1 MEFFRDTN
9 IDFLGKKWYFLIF
22 SLIFSVAGVLSMAFW
37 HGIPLGV
44 DFRGGTLV
52 YVKYAHTPDPSAIHT
67 EIERAGLKNAR
78 VQRYGQP
85 GNNEVLI
92 ALDIQE
98 TSEQALDKGKTQI
111 IQALESH
118 AAAGQAGP
126 QQLQFVDRRE
136 LSFGEG
142 PASPRIGRRG
152 QPALHRDSSGIVDY
166 RDKTKSGVLGSIDEL
181 KSVADPAVVASL
193 QESFFVS
200 DFGIRN
206 VEIVGPQVGQQLR
219 KQAILATLYSLGGML
234 IYLGFRFEWIYGVA
248 AVLTV
253 FHDTLI
259 TVGAFSLLNWEIS
272 LTVIAAILTLI
283 GYSNNDTIV
292 VFDRIRE
299 NIKLLRREKLADI
312 VNKSINQTLSRT
324 ILTAGLTF
332 LTVLALFLFGGEVLH
347 GFSFALV
354 IGILIGTYSS
364 IAIAAPILVAYQD
377 WRGGGA
383 RSRLPCHCGRA
394 AARRSR
400 RKKLRSESGP
410 SGVKSLTCPQRQEF
424 AEGSSERAGAKRM
437 RSVSKFS

>member
-1 MEFFRDTN
+1 MEFFRNTN
-9 IDFLGKKWYFLIF
+9 IDFLGKKWYFLSF
-22 SLIFSVAGVLSMAFW
+22 SLIFSVAGLLSMGFW

-52 YVKYAHTPDPSAIHT
+52 YVKYSHTPDPDAIHAD
-67 EIERAGLKNAR
+67 IDRAGLKNAR
-78 VQRYGQP
+78 VQRYGLAS
-85 GNNEVLI
+85 NNELLI
-92 ALDIQE
+92 QLDIQE

-111 IQALESH
+111 IQALEGRASS
-118 AAAGQAGP
+118 ASAGKQDLNNSSSLAIANYLLEKDPLHLGMDANPRYTAIAQA
-126 QQLQFVDRRE
+126 
-136 LSFGEG
+136 
-142 PASPRIGRRG
+142 
-152 QPALHRDSSGIVDY
+152 IVND
-166 RDKTKSGVLGSIDEL
+166 RDKVKSGVLDSIDEL
-181 KSVADPAVVASL
+181 KGVVDPAVVASL
-193 QESFFVS
+193 SEGFFVS

-219 KQAILATLYSLGGML
+219 KQAILATLYSLAGML
-234 IYLGFRFEWIYGVA
+234 VYLALRFEWIYGVA

-259 TVGAFSLLNWEIS
+259 TVGAFSLLNKEIS

-299 NIKLLRREKLADI
+299 NIKLLRREKLSDI

-332 LTVLALFLFGGEVLH
+332 LTVLALFLFGGEVLR
-347 GFSFALV
+347 GFSLALV

-377 WRGGGA
+377 WRTA
-383 RSRLPCHCGRA
+383 RG
-394 AARRSR
+394 
-400 RKKLRSESGP
+400 
-410 SGVKSLTCPQRQEF
+410 QRPIAMPVRTGTGQNSPKE
-424 AEGSSERAGAKRM
+424 KIK
-437 RSVSKFS
+437 V